1 MCFINTKISRA
12 LEQKMLHKKSTSIIR
27 YSGNTPNTLIS
38 IIKFGI
44 KTKNLDMVDSD
55 EEVEA

>member
-1 MCFINTKISRA
+1 MCFMNTKINRA

-27 YSGNTPNTLIS
+27 CSGSTPTTLIS
-38 IIKFGI
+38 ISKLVI

-55 EEVEA
+55 EEVEV